1 MDNNLI
7 NLIQVDFQLQIM
19 KNSFHL
25 STLLILALCFAFLLC
40 FFLAHFVLTRLG
52 LVEIIK

>member
-7 NLIQVDFQLQIM
+7 NLIQVYFQLQIM

-25 STLLILALCFAFLLC
+25 GTLLILARCSA
-40 FFLAHFVLTRLG
+40 FLAHFVLTP
-52 LVEIIK
+52 IFH